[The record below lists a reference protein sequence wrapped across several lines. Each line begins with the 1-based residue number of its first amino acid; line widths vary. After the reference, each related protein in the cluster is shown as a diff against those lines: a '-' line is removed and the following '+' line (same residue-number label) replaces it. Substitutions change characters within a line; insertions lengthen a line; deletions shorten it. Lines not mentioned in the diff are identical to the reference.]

1 MRQTTEVKNAK
12 IREIAGR
19 LVARD
24 TSRHYWIFESSKWVR
39 YGLRSIA
46 AMLHLGA
53 KIISA
58 MLRMVD
64 NTKQTAKHLSVSEL
78 AVYAVLF
85 IVQLL
90 LLVVFGLKVNTLA
103 QFVLIAPVPM
113 TVMAGC
119 GIFAYSAMVR
129 QEA

>member
-1 MRQTTEVKNAK
+1 MRQTTEVKNATVK
-12 IREIAGR
+12 EIGGR

-24 TSRHYWIFESSKWVR
+24 NSRHYWIFESGKWLR
-39 YGLRSIA
+39 YGLKSIA
-46 AMLHLGA
+46 AMLHMGG
-53 KIISA
+53 
-58 MLRMVD
+58 
-64 NTKQTAKHLSVSEL
+64 NTKQAAEHLPVAEL

-85 IVQLL
+85 IIQLL

-103 QFVLIAPVPM
+103 QFMLVAPIPM

-119 GIFAYSAMVR
+119 GIFAYSALTR